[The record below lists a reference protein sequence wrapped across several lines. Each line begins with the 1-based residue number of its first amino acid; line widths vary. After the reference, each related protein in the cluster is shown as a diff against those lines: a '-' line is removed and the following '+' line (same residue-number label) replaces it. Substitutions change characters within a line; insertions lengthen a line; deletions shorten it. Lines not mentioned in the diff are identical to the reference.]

1 MIPPAAGFVHRYEP
15 GRGDR
20 RTLLAL
26 HGTGGDENDLI
37 EVARA
42 LAPRAA
48 VLSPRG
54 PVLENGAPRFFR
66 RLAAGVFD
74 EADVAARA
82 RDLARFVRESADQR
96 GFDPARVVAV
106 GYSNGANIAAAVM
119 LLEPLTLLGGV
130 LFRAMPPLTPRE
142 PPDLSHL
149 AVHLAAGRRDPYGV
163 HAPALAQLLARHG
176 ARVDFAWTDA
186 GHELTAADVERAQSW
201 LASGPLA
208 G

>member
-1 MIPPAAGFVHRYEP
+1 MIPAGSGFVHRFEP
-15 GRGDR
+15 GQGDG

-66 RLAAGVFD
+66 RLADGVFD
-74 EADVAARA
+74 EADLTARA
-82 RDLARFVRESADQR
+82 RDLARFVRESGDR
-96 GFDPARVVAV
+96 HGFDPGRVVAV

-119 LLEPLTLLGGV
+119 LLEPRTLQGGV
-130 LFRAMPPLTPRE
+130 LFRAMPPLTPRDH
-142 PPDLSHL
+142 PDLSHL

-163 HAPALAQLLARHG
+163 HAPALEQLLARHG
-176 ARVDFAWTDA
+176 ARVDLAWADA
-186 GHELTAADVERAQSW
+186 GHELTAADVERARSW